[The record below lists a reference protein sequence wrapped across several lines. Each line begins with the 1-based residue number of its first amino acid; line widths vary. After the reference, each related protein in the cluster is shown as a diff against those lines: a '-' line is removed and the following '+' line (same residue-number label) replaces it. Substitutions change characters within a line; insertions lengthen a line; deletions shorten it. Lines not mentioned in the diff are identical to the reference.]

1 MGVALAPDQ
10 AFDALRVLAEQHEMA
25 QSSSSATTSGVYVE
39 ITTAF
44 VGSKIP
50 LDLLALETPATRPVW
65 TYRCR
70 VENVGCAAP

>member
-1 MGVALAPDQ
+1 
-10 AFDALRVLAEQHEMA
+10 MA
-25 QSSSSATTSGVYVE
+25 ACSSSATTDGVYVE

-50 LDLLALETPATRPVW
+50 LDLVETPTARPVW

-70 VENVGCAAP
+70 VENIGCVIFLVTMLLQC